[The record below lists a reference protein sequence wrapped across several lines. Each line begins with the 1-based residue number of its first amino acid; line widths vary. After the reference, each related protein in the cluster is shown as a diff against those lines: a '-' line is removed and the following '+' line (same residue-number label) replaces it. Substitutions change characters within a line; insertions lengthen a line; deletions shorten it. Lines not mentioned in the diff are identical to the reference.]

1 MALFNDPHAVDGLVI
16 RTKDKLA
23 EMIVENDERDKLC
36 KMIAEV
42 FTGHAGGS
50 SDALQQRIRTK
61 VEAYNDALK
70 VLNNKISKVNG
81 VDGDF
86 TWIDRAQASRFEGIG

>member
-1 MALFNDPHAVDGLVI
+1 MELFNDPHAVDGLVI
-16 RTKDKLA
+16 RAKEKLA
-23 EMIVENDERDKLC
+23 EMNVSNEERDKLC

-61 VEAYNDALK
+61 VQEYNDALAL
-70 VLNNKISKVNG
+70 LNNKISKVNG
-81 VDGDF
+81 VDGEF
-86 TWIDRAQASRFEGIG
+86 TWIDKAQASRFEGIG